1 MYLDVKDRALNGDI
15 GLSTDTLATAPNAAE
30 AAKEPAPVPVKFAGY
45 DETVDVLCAHRPQH
59 PVLCFSEDILRA
71 QLEKFLLGFPGEVSY
86 AVKAND
92 NAQVLSALAAAGL
105 KVFDV
110 ASLEEMARV
119 RAQAADAVFH
129 YHNPVKSRFEIE
141 TAYRRFGV
149 RQFAFDD
156 AGELAKLI
164 DLCKPEETTLMV
176 RFRLEGGQAVHDF
189 SSKFGATQTE
199 AVTLLRA
206 AHAAGFSAGL
216 TFHPGSQCFDPNA
229 YPYHIAAAAQIAL
242 AAGVDLASLNIGG
255 GFPSA
260 YANEELAPLD
270 VYFDAIAVGA
280 QVHFKGRVPPL
291 ACEPGRALVA
301 PCMSLLVAVK
311 HVRPDTAEVF
321 LQDGIYGTLME
332 FSQTS
337 MRPAVRLLRNGT
349 QCLAPSPFQ
358 IYGPTCDPLDRLP
371 GTYDLPSDIQEGD
384 YLEFATMG
392 AYSTATTTRFNGYG
406 DVKIVPV
413 RAPFQI

>member
-1 MYLDVKDRALNGDI
+1 MFLDVKDRALNDDVGVD
-15 GLSTDTLATAPNAAE
+15 TDTMDHAPSSSKSA
-30 AAKEPAPVPVKFAGY
+30 PVITPVPVKFAGY

-59 PVLCFSEDILRA
+59 PVLCFSEEILSA
-71 QLEKFLLGFPGEVSY
+71 QLQRFLTGFPGQVSY

-92 NAQVLSALAAAGL
+92 NAQVLAALVAAGL
-105 KVFDV
+105 NVFDV
-110 ASLEEMARV
+110 ASLEEMAAV
-119 RAQAADAVFH
+119 RAQHPEALFH
-129 YHNPVKSRFEIE
+129 YHNPVKSRQEIE

-156 AGELAKLI
+156 GAELAKLI
-164 DLCKPEETTLMV
+164 DICKPEETTLMV
-176 RFRLEGGQAVHDF
+176 RFRLEGSQAVHDF
-189 SSKFGATQTE
+189 SSKFGASQLE
-199 AVTLLRA
+199 AVPLLRA
-206 AHAAGFSAGL
+206 AHEAGFAAGL

-229 YPYHIAAAAQIAL
+229 YPYHIAAAAQISL
-242 AAGVDLASLNIGG
+242 AAGVELASLNIGG
-255 GFPSA
+255 GFPA
-260 YANEELAPLD
+260 PYAEDDLAPLD

-301 PCMSLLVAVK
+301 SCMSLLVAVK
-311 HVRPDTAEVF
+311 HVRPNTGEVF

-337 MRPAVRLLRNGT
+337 LRPAVRLLRNGT
-349 QCLAPSPFQ
+349 QCLSPSPFL

-371 GTYDLPSDIQEGD
+371 GTYDLPSDIREGD

-392 AYSTATTTRFNGYG
+392 AYSTATCTRFNGYG
-406 DVKIVPV
+406 DVRIVPV
-413 RAPFQI
+413 RRPFQA